1 MELQY
6 GIVGNIVGFV
16 WVCEHGTR
24 VFQGIVENSFLGS
37 LKATGER
44 AFFVGV
50 FKAIVGKR
58 GEPCWVSVVV
68 APGRYGFPRFS
79 Q

>member
-37 LKATGER
+37 LKAPGE
-44 AFFVGV
+44 
-50 FKAIVGKR
+50 
-58 GEPCWVSVVV
+58 SVL
-68 APGRYGFPRFS
+68 
-79 Q
+79 